1 MKLYIKI
8 LSVFCICI
16 CILLLTLGFIANG
29 KRKKAEIMASAAA
42 EIGRL
47 TVIIDAGHGGA
58 DGGAVSHDGNLESE
72 VNIDIAT
79 RLDNILAFFGTPTMM
94 TRTSEHLE
102 YSEDA
107 DTIRQKKREDQERRL
122 RLVNGTRNAVLISIH
137 QNIYPAASP
146 FGAQVLYAPTNGS
159 KAFAESMQ
167 KLLIAALNTKNRRS
181 ASKVPESVWLMNHV
195 SCPAILIECGFLS
208 NPEEERLLMSDT
220 YRLRIAAVIAAGYL
234 AHEGSL
240 TEIYYG
246 GANEGENSVFLH

>member
-1 MKLYIKI
+1 VKLYIKN
-8 LSVFCICI
+8 LSIFCI
-16 CILLLTLGFIANG
+16 CILLLVLGFLANG
-29 KRKKAEIMASAAA
+29 KRKRAEIKASAAA
-42 EIGRL
+42 ETGRL
-47 TVIIDAGHGGA
+47 TVVIDAGHGGA
-58 DGGAVSHDGNLESE
+58 DGGAVSRDGTIESE

-79 RLDNILAFFGTPTMM
+79 RLDYILAFFGTPTLM

-107 DTIRQKKREDQERRL
+107 DTIRKKKKEDQERRL
-122 RLVNGTRNAVLISIH
+122 QLVNGIGNAVLISIH
-137 QNIYPAASP
+137 QNFYPAAGP

-181 ASKVPESVWLMNHV
+181 AAKVQKSVWLMNHV

-208 NPEEERLLMSDT
+208 NPEEERLLMTDT
-220 YRLRIAAVIAAGYL
+220 YRLKIAAAIAAGYL
-234 AHEGSL
+234 AHESSL

-246 GANEGENSVFLH
+246 GANEGENSVFLY